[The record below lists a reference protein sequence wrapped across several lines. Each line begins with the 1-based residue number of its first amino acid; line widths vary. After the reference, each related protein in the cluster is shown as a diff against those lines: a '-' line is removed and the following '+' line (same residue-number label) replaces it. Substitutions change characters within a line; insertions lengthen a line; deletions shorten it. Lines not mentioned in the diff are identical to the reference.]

1 MTKPRQGAVMHIPIL
16 IESLDGGRFRARAG
30 EPFVLVAEGE
40 SSAAATLALERLVAE
55 RLANGAQL
63 GLLNVANGAASV
75 SLPFPADNLY
85 QTDPSFAEMQ
95 QAIVDFRRAENDDQR
110 RQEPPAP

>member
-1 MTKPRQGAVMHIPIL
+1 MMHIPIL
-16 IESLDGGRFRARAG
+16 IEALANGRFRARAG

-40 SSAAATLALERLVAE
+40 SCAAATQALERLVAE

-63 GLLNVANGAASV
+63 GLLSVPNGMATVSV
-75 SLPFPADNLY
+75 PLPADNRY

-95 QAIVDFRRAENDDQR
+95 QTIAEFRRAEDEEQR
-110 RQEPPAP
+110 RQELAAP